1 MCNCIT
7 SLLFIN
13 PSNLIMLIILHKS
26 RQQQS
31 MKLPPFFFL
40 LLFFLFVVVASEIYC
55 GHNNM
60 KYCFAHYNF
69 VVNNISLCDNLFV
82 VLYVG

>member
-1 MCNCIT
+1 MLCNFIT

-31 MKLPPFFFL
+31 MKLPPLFFCYFFFL
-40 LLFFLFVVVASEIYC
+40 FVVASEIYC

-69 VVNNISLCDNLFV
+69 VVNNISL
-82 VLYVG
+82 